1 MNFNHDEEM
10 IMNNDDNQQLKTRL
24 TVFVTFTLSVC
35 FLLSLTGCDS
45 ETEST
50 SAPIDMAVADME
62 VIEDMR
68 VTTIDDRCPDARAG
82 VQILVLYPD
91 RVEAFAQDDVGFRVS
106 KSCTFIAQT
115 EQGAEGATGMA
126 ISPEGRF
133 FIVVPE
139 GEEGGSIYIYSN
151 NGEFERKVGPN
162 INLKDASRIWAVDNG
177 FAVWISRNGNLYH
190 LNNDGEFDGSYTPPQ
205 QGSSRLRNITDME
218 YIGEDNDGN
227 HRLLVLFSDQAPQL
241 FAFPNSPIFDG
252 MSAATAVATIETP
265 VGKKLLVSGVVE
277 GTTRGVGQYRHVTS
291 GRMAPNYES
300 TLVYETDNGYGDGK
314 DIVSF
319 EDGFF
324 VLDTGGDGAR
334 SPSLNSFNTSG
345 IPQEPNPL
353 NVEGTPIELVRT
365 LIFGG
370 F

>member
-1 MNFNHDEEM
+1 
-10 IMNNDDNQQLKTRL
+10 MNNDDNQQLKTRL